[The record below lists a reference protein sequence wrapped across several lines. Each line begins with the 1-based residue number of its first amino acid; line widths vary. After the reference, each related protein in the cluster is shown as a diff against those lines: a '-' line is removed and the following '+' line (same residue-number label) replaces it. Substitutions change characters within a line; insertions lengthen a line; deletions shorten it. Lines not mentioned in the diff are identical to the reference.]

1 MMIDK
6 SENFKILLEYI
17 KDLSIETPSVE
28 ALSFVRKNISN
39 YVMDID
45 INSSVLKNKALEITT
60 KLTLQD
66 KKGENEKSFF
76 EIKYS
81 TVITIDK
88 SINDKSLI
96 GKIVLCD
103 VQKIIYPKIEKI
115 FLDLIKNAGFPEI
128 NFEKKVDFE
137 KLYNEKF
144 N

>member
-1 MMIDK
+1 MMKDK
-6 SENFKILLEYI
+6 SKNFKIILEYI

-28 ALSFVRKNISN
+28 ALSFVRKDISN

-45 INSSVLKNKALEITT
+45 INSSLLKNKALEITT

-66 KKGENEKSFF
+66 KKGNNEKSFF

-81 TVITIDK
+81 TVIAIDN
-88 SINDKSLI
+88 SINDKNLI

-103 VQKIIYPKIEKI
+103 VQKKIYPKIEKI
-115 FLDLIKNAGFPEI
+115 FLNLIKDAGFPEI